1 MMNNFGGLFFFC
13 YLLQTILVRK
23 EGIAFVRN
31 ITIEKF
37 HLPSNQKSIII
48 RNFPMDA
55 KFSEGNANSQC
66 LVYSVPEAQNVP
78 TVDCA
83 VTSMETFLEE

>member
-1 MMNNFGGLFFFC
+1 MNNFDGLYFC
-13 YLLQTILVRK
+13 YLLQIILVRK
-23 EGIAFVRN
+23 KGIASVRN

-37 HLPSNQKSIII
+37 YLPSNQKSIMI

-55 KFSEGNANSQC
+55 KFSEGNANSHC
-66 LVYSVPEAQNVP
+66 LVCSVPEAQNVP
-78 TVDCA
+78 EVDCA